1 MFDFTFCSPT
11 CFYFGRGV
19 ENKIGEALKKAG
31 ATKVLIHFGQGS
43 VVRSGLLDNAKKQL
57 ESEGIAYVEHGGAVP
72 NPRAALAEEG
82 AAICRAENVDYIL
95 ALGGGSAL
103 DSAKAIAV
111 LAPSKHSLYEMF
123 CENAELTEA
132 IPVAT
137 VMTFPATGSEGSP
150 SSVINFPE
158 QGVKRGLTS
167 DLIRPA
173 IAFLNP
179 ELSMTLP
186 KEQVFYGIADM
197 MAHTMERYFNDTKEN
212 DLVNAWSEA
221 LLREVMKA
229 AKVIYKD
236 PNNYDARA
244 TIMWASMVAHNGILS
259 VGIETEDW
267 SSHQLEHELSYV
279 YDVAHGAGL
288 AVVYPNWLRYAV
300 KQNPHKIARF
310 AREVF
315 GISGDLRDLEA
326 LGLKGIA
333 ALQEFF
339 RSVDLPLTFEE
350 LGCKEEDIPILAA
363 NVKYNKAGYSG
374 NYIKVYEA
382 DAIEIYKLCCGDTL
396 I

>member
-1 MFDFTFCSPT
+1 MYDFEFCSPT
-11 CFYFGRGV
+11 HFYFGRGV
-19 ENKIGEALKKAG
+19 ENKIGSALKKAG
-31 ATKVLIHFGQGS
+31 ATKVLIHYGQGS
-43 VVRSGLLDNAKKQL
+43 VVRSGLLDSAKKQL
-57 ESEGIAYVEHGGAVP
+57 SEENILFVEQGGAVP

-82 AAICRAENVDYIL
+82 AALCRAEKVDFIL

-111 LAPSKHSLYEMF
+111 LAPSKHSLYEIY
-123 CENAELTEA
+123 CEGAELTEA

-186 KEQVFYGIADM
+186 KNQTFNGIADM
-197 MAHTMERYFNDTKEN
+197 MAHTMERYFNDTEGN

-221 LLREVMKA
+221 LLREVIKA

-236 PNNYDARA
+236 PNNYDARS
-244 TIMWASMVAHNGILS
+244 TVMWASMVAHNDILG
-259 VGIETEDW
+259 VGIEKQDW

-288 AVVYPNWLRYAV
+288 AVVFPNWLRYAA

-315 GISGDLRDLEA
+315 GITGDFRDLEA
-326 LGLKGIA
+326 LALKGIA

-339 RSVDLPLTFEE
+339 RSVELPLTFAE

-363 NVKYNKAGYSG
+363 NVKYNKEGYSG

-382 DAIEIYKLCCGDTL
+382 DAVEIYKLCCGETL